1 MAKKRFDS
9 ESFRDDH
16 NHLIIVTGMS
26 GAGRSRALSALEDF
40 GYFCVDNIPPAMI
53 EQIAAL
59 ALLPDSKMR
68 RIAVACDIRGG
79 DFFDDFLS
87 ELDEESLQEFNPFL
101 LFLEAS
107 DAVLVNRF
115 KETRRLHP
123 LEDARHSLTEA
134 IEAER
139 ELLAP
144 IKERADV
151 IIDTSELRASELRA
165 RIQTEFSDSSMADAL
180 SVTISSF
187 GFKYGVPVDADI
199 VFDVRFLPNP
209 YYDPALK
216 PLSGLDGAVSDYVLS
231 RPETKEFLNKWEPLL
246 KTVLPRYLCEGK
258 LHLSIALGCTGGR
271 HRSVALACESAR
283 FLESCG
289 YRVSV
294 AHRDLDKDSNH

>member
-1 MAKKRFDS
+1 MAHDHHKT
-9 ESFRDDH
+9 EQNDDT
-16 NHLIIVTGMS
+16 NHLVIVTGMS

-59 ALLPDSKMR
+59 ALLPDSTMR

-79 DFFDDFLS
+79 DLFDDFLA
-87 ELDEESLQEFNPFL
+87 ELDEESLQEFDPFL

-107 DAVLVNRF
+107 DAVLINRF
-115 KETRRLHP
+115 KETRRMHP
-123 LEDARHSLTEA
+123 LEDGTHSLSDA
-134 IEAER
+134 IAAER
-139 ELLAP
+139 TLLAP

-165 RIQTEFSDSSMADAL
+165 RIQSEFADSSIADAL

-187 GFKYGVPVDADI
+187 GFKYGAPVDADI

-209 YYDPALK
+209 FYDPALK
-216 PLSGLDGAVSDYVLS
+216 PLSGLDEPVKDYVLS
-231 RPETKEFLNKWEPLL
+231 RPETREFLDKWEPLL
-246 KTVLPRYLCEGK
+246 KTVLPRYLSEGK

-283 FLESCG
+283 YLESCG

-294 AHRDLDKDSNH
+294 THRDIDKDSNH